1 MAKRE
6 IILKAGWLAKEI
18 QSAQKEI
25 AEWPEWKRRGLD
37 VSTGSFIKRKKTQVE
52 QAARGKAVTK
62 S

>member
-1 MAKRE
+1 MAKKE
-6 IILKAGWLAKEI
+6 IILKAGWLGKEI

-37 VSTGSFIKRKKTQVE
+37 VSTGSFIKRKRAQVE
-52 QAARGKAVTK
+52 QAAEKKAATK

>member
-6 IILKAGWLAKEI
+6 TILKAGWLAKEI
-18 QSAQKEI
+18 RSAQKEI

-37 VSTGSFIKRKKTQVE
+37 VSTGSFIKRKRTQVE
-52 QAARGKAVTK
+52 QAAGKKAATK

>member
-18 QSAQKEI
+18 RSAQKEI

-37 VSTGSFIKRKKTQVE
+37 VSTGSFIKTKRTQVE
-52 QAARGKAVTK
+52 HAAGKKAATK